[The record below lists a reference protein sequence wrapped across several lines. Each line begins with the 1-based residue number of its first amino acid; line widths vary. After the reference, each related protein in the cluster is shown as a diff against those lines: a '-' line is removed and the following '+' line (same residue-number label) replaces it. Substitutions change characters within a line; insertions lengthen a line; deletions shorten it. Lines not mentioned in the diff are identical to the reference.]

1 MSDKQDTQRS
11 EADAELEREILK
23 ERKFTLEEAIGRLIG
38 PGGMKGASP
47 VTRLQQAEIEIESW
61 LRDHLAD
68 SGGALE
74 VVLHRYVKG
83 SDLLLNG
90 FDQPLAALARYC
102 QRVLDSDYLLK
113 ELVRDADI
121 EWGRVMGERP
131 YFEKEGAPPD
141 SDDPYTVE
149 SVRNAVSKILKQLAG
164 GDALEHPAA

>member
-1 MSDKQDTQRS
+1 MGDEQDTPRS

-47 VTRLQQAEIEIESW
+47 IARLQQAEIEIASW

-68 SGGALE
+68 TGGALE
-74 VVLHRYVKG
+74 VVLHRYVKE

-90 FDQPLAALARYC
+90 FEQPLLVLARYC

-131 YFEKEGAPPD
+131 YFEKEGSPHDPN
-141 SDDPYTVE
+141 DPYTVE
-149 SVRNAVSKILKQLAG
+149 SVRSALSGLVKQLAVVEG
-164 GDALEHPAA
+164 